1 MKDKTF
7 EELYDE
13 MLDAKDNYWR
23 LKNEIK
29 KLDAELTV
37 AESVYMEA
45 NDAYLNKIGEYGKN
59 ANT

>member
-1 MKDKTF
+1 MDKRS

-13 MLDAKDNYWR
+13 MLEAKDNYWR
-23 LKNEIK
+23 LKKEIK

-45 NDAYLNKIGEYGKN
+45 NDAYLNKIGKFGQN